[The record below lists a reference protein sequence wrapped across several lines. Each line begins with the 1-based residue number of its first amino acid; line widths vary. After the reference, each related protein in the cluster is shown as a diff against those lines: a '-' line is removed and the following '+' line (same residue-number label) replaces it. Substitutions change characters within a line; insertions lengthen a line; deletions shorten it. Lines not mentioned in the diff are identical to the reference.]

1 MTPPGAHGDA
11 NSQVGEI
18 VGGLAIIRDI
28 TERKKA
34 ERALA
39 DLSIRDPLTDLYNR
53 RHFNKRI
60 KQEVSRSARTQ
71 DGFAILL
78 CDLDN
83 FKAIN
88 DSRSHQFGDRVL
100 QSVARAIQQTTRDA
114 DLVFRWGGDEFVVV
128 LLVDDRPGI
137 LHVADR
143 IRKAVATAGAAMG
156 FDLGVSIGIALYPE
170 HGSDTEGLIWLA
182 DRALYIAKRRSDRV
196 HIGEEE
202 CELNAEIVNTV
213 FQPIIDIAS
222 GQTLGYEALSRCARE
237 QSTIHELFDKFRAIG
252 KLTELKEICF
262 RNQLNVVREAEL
274 AQVFINVDFEL
285 LESLE
290 TIENPPACEVILEI
304 SEKEALHD
312 MEAHLAITN
321 RWREEGYGFAID
333 DFGAGFISLPFLA
346 KLTPEYIKLD
356 RLTIR
361 QAVTSEKFREF
372 LNFLVQGLRNYAGQG
387 IIAEGIELDEELEVV
402 RSMGVSLAQGFLL
415 DRPNPLPSSS
425 RRKSETSQRRRT
437 SRSRKATEGRSGL
450 AVRPSRQSLSPGERG
465 RRTIR
470 RRPCGED
477 VRSRTARRPPPHPPQ
492 APEPPR
498 AGTLP
503 SRTPPHPK

>member
-1 MTPPGAHGDA
+1 LTPPGAHGDA

-83 FKAIN
+83 CKAIN

-100 QSVARAIQQTTRDA
+100 QSVARAIQQATRDA

-156 FDLGVSIGIALYPE
+156 FDPGVSIGIALYPE
-170 HGSDTEGLIWLA
+170 HGSDTEGLIRLA

-202 CELNAEIVNTV
+202 YELNAEIVNTV

-237 QSTIHELFDKFRAIG
+237 QSTIHELFDKF
-252 KLTELKEICF
+252 
-262 RNQLNVVREAEL
+262 
-274 AQVFINVDFEL
+274 
-285 LESLE
+285 
-290 TIENPPACEVILEI
+290 
-304 SEKEALHD
+304 
-312 MEAHLAITN
+312 
-321 RWREEGYGFAID
+321 
-333 DFGAGFISLPFLA
+333 
-346 KLTPEYIKLD
+346 
-356 RLTIR
+356 
-361 QAVTSEKFREF
+361 
-372 LNFLVQGLRNYAGQG
+372 
-387 IIAEGIELDEELEVV
+387 V
-402 RSMGVSLAQGFLL
+402 RSA
-415 DRPNPLPSSS
+415 SS
-425 RRKSETSQRRRT
+425 RS
-437 SRSRKATEGRSGL
+437 
-450 AVRPSRQSLSPGERG
+450 
-465 RRTIR
+465 
-470 RRPCGED
+470 
-477 VRSRTARRPPPHPPQ
+477 
-492 APEPPR
+492 
-498 AGTLP
+498 
-503 SRTPPHPK
+503 